1 MRLRP
6 AGTETRA
13 PTPGIRCPTRIA
25 FPPWRSKT
33 LLAPSR
39 SDTKNEPGAFEPL
52 DDAPQ
57 TSLPD
62 PEADRV
68 QDERSR
74 HPGRRRRDQDGEER
88 EASVPDQK
96 PYKRQ
101 GQFRRYRHEQAS
113 RQDENEHADVPE
125 RVDYVEDPP
134 HDIGEQTTHQALSA
148 YLLRETI

>member
-13 PTPGIRCPTRIA
+13 STPGIRCPTRIA
-25 FPPWRSKT
+25 FPVALEDPAR
-33 LLAPSR
+33 PFEVGHE
-39 SDTKNEPGAFEPL
+39 NEPRAFEPL

-57 TSLPD
+57 TSLLD
-62 PEADRV
+62 PEVDRV

-88 EASVPDQK
+88 EASVTDQK

-125 RVDYVEDPP
+125 RVDYVEDPS
-134 HDIGEQTTHQALSA
+134 HEIGE
-148 YLLRETI
+148 